1 MESNYGDEKMI
12 KACIFDLDGTLANTL
27 ESMAYVA
34 NEILTDLGLQ
44 PQPAENFKYYSGEGA
59 DMLVQRFLKDAGD
72 RDLLYYERCR
82 CMYRRKFD
90 EDPLYKVVPYEGIPE
105 TLAELKKQGIKLA
118 VCSNKPHVAAV
129 KVIAQMFEGCFDI
142 VIGQSDEIRKK
153 PAPDGP
159 LKIAAEFELDPQECL
174 YIGDTG
180 TDMKTGKAA
189 GMLTAGVL
197 WGFRDRLEL
206 EENGADL
213 LLEDPQELLDICEV
227 KNDQTDCK

>member
-1 MESNYGDEKMI
+1 MI

-34 NEILTDLGLQ
+34 NGILESLGLK

-59 DMLVQRFLKDAGD
+59 DVLVQRFLKDAGD
-72 RDLLYYERCR
+72 SKLFYYEKCR
-82 CMYRRKFD
+82 SLYRRKFD

-105 TLAELKKQGIKLA
+105 TLAELKKRGIKLA

-129 KVIAQMFEGCFDI
+129 KVVDQMFEDCFDI
-142 VIGQSDEIRKK
+142 VLGQSNEMRKK

-159 LKIAAEFELDPQECL
+159 LKIAAEFGLTPQECL
-174 YIGDTG
+174 YIGDTS
-180 TDMKTGKAA
+180 TDMKTGKASE
-189 GMLTAGVL
+189 MLTAGVL

-213 LLEDPQELLDICEV
+213 ILENPRDLLHICEV
-227 KNDQTDCK
+227 QND